1 MHFKSW
7 SIFISK
13 AYVDLCRKIFTYKQS
28 VKHNVS
34 DTQKEPRFLNN
45 SQASLKQQVKELSAR
60 LEELLNKEFSHSDNV
75 EEIRA
80 DQFEQKELIENLQTD
95 RFRDREEQKDVIKLL
110 TGELSKAK
118 SRLQAVEI
126 ESRRIRMEIRDLRN
140 SREWNIATLTELPVN
155 QQGKFL
161 ACNFVTCI
169 KTCT

>member
-1 MHFKSW
+1 MN
-7 SIFISK
+7 
-13 AYVDLCRKIFTYKQS
+13 KQ
-28 VKHNVS
+28 
-34 DTQKEPRFLNN
+34 
-45 SQASLKQQVKELSAR
+45 
-60 LEELLNKEFSHSDNV
+60 FSHSDNV

-118 SRLQAVEI
+118 SRLQAVET

-155 QQGKFL
+155 QQGKFP